1 MLNQFKE
8 GKILIQ
14 KAIQIYPEEK
24 KFYFYFSICN
34 ENLNLLDE
42 ALENIE

>member
-1 MLNQFKE
+1 MLNQSEE

-14 KAIQIYPEEK
+14 KAIQIDPKENKRY
-24 KFYFYFSICN
+24 YYLSICY
-34 ENLNLLDE
+34 ENLNLFNE